1 MKALS
6 LGSAALAL
14 VIAASPALAQSADWT
29 GPYVGGRLGYTS
41 QPNDKNE
48 TVLFDTN
55 LDGTFDDTVSTVT
68 GANAFS
74 RGFCGGAA
82 TSATANGCADRD
94 GAEWAVH
101 AGYDYQ
107 LGSSI
112 VAGVVAEYGRSTI
125 VDSVSAFSTTPAF
138 YTLTRRLRDHAS
150 IRARLG
156 FAIGDTLV
164 YGTGGAAYGKI
175 RHSFTTSNTANTFT
189 LAGDDEKS
197 WGYRAGGGVEQR
209 VSENFSIGAQYLYTS
224 LKDDDFTVRAGG
236 TNLPVS
242 NPFLRINQSGTDF
255 ARSSSRFTSH
265 NVSVTANFR
274 F

>member
-14 VIAASPALAQSADWT
+14 MLTASPAMAQSADWT
-29 GPYVGGRLGYTS
+29 GPYFGGRLGYSS
-41 QPNDKNE
+41 QPEDKDE
-48 TVLFDTN
+48 TILFDTDLN
-55 LDGTFDDTVSTVT
+55 GTFGDTVNTVA
-68 GANAFS
+68 GVNAFS

-82 TSATANGCADRD
+82 GSATSNGCADRD
-94 GAEWAVH
+94 GSEWAVH

-112 VAGVVAEYGRSTI
+112 VAGLVAEYGRSTI
-125 VDSVSAFSTTPAF
+125 VDSVTAFSSTPAF
-138 YTLTRRLRDHAS
+138 YTFTRRLRDHAS

-156 FAIGDTLV
+156 FALGDTLV

-189 LAGDDEKS
+189 SAGDDEDS

-209 VSENFSIGAQYLYTS
+209 VSDNFSIGAQYLYTS
-224 LKDDDFTVRAGG
+224 LEDDDFTVRAGG

-242 NPFLRINQSGTDF
+242 NPFLRTNPGGTDF